1 MVTEAARPGTSVLV
15 APAHAPF
22 QLAKNLATI
31 DQLSAGRGGGRTGC
45 RLLQ

>member
-1 MVTEAARPGTSVLV
+1 VLV

-31 DQLSAGRGGGRTGC
+31 DQLSAGRVVA
-45 RLLQ
+45 